1 MLYPFFALAM
11 QAPARQ
17 HAFRRAVLVH
27 LVLLTFAVWAVER
40 TASYGTVVVV
50 AQLLLVTGIAEG
62 AFLIGWRLTQLPK
75 SQALEFLLA
84 SPVHPRRVLLA
95 EALVGL
101 GRLALVTLSGLPLLM
116 LLVAAGYLR
125 SSDLVPLLAMP
136 FTWGAFTGL
145 FLTTWAFE
153 PLTVRRWAE
162 RGLMFG
168 VILYLAVGVLA
179 GERLAYWL
187 AGLPPWAQEAF
198 LTAFKAFHF
207 YNPFGILQ
215 YWMERHGHTV
225 GETEAA
231 WEQFAALEVGS
242 LLVTGV
248 LLSRAAFRL
257 QGHFHERHY
266 RPITDDRP
274 ADLAGIAD
282 RPLAWWAVKR
292 VTEYSGRVNVLLAGG
307 FGVLYAAFIVAQD
320 VWPSWLGQSVF
331 LLFERKMGG
340 LPVLATALAVLAAV
354 PAAFQYGL
362 WDSNAQDRC
371 RRLELLLL
379 TELEPR
385 DYWDAALRAAWRRGR
400 GYFLVAILLWCA
412 GAVAGRMTVPQ
423 VAAAL
428 ASGAALWLLYF
439 ALGFRAFTRGHQANG
454 LGSLLTLGLPFA
466 TWVLL
471 RLQQP
476 LLAGLLPPGAVYLAG
491 AGEPVE
497 CWLPGTVLGLTLML
511 VAARF
516 ALTHGDSELRR
527 WYEQH
532 HGEKVVD

>member
-27 LVLLTFAVWAVER
+27 LILLTFAVWAVQR
-40 TASYGTVVVV
+40 TGSYATVIVV

-101 GRLALVTLSGLPLLM
+101 GRLALVTLSGLPLLV
-116 LLVAAGYLR
+116 LLVAAGYLELV
-125 SSDLVPLLAMP
+125 DLAPLLLMP

-145 FLTTWAFE
+145 LLTMWAYE
-153 PLTVRRWAE
+153 PLRIRRWAE
-162 RGLMFG
+162 RGLMVG
-168 VILYLAVGVLA
+168 VIFYLTVGVLA
-179 GERLAYWL
+179 ADRLGYWL
-187 AGLPPWAQEAF
+187 TGLPGWAQESF
-198 LTAFKAFHF
+198 LAAFKAFHF

-215 YWMERHGHTV
+215 YWMENHGRSR

-231 WEQFAALEVGS
+231 WDQFIGLEAGALLMVG
-242 LLVTGV
+242 LALG
-248 LLSRAAFRL
+248 RAAFRL
-257 QGHFHERHY
+257 KGHFHERHY

-274 ADLAGIAD
+274 ADVAGIAD

-307 FGVLYAAFIVAQD
+307 FGVLYAAYIVAQSA
-320 VWPSWLGQSVF
+320 WPSWLGQSVF
-331 LLFERKMGG
+331 LLFERQMGG
-340 LPVLATALAVLAAV
+340 LPVLATALTVLAAV

-400 GYFLVAILLWCA
+400 GYFLVAALLWVA
-412 GAVAGRMTVPQ
+412 GAVAGRMTILQ

-428 ASGAALWLLYF
+428 AGGGVLWLLYF

-454 LGSLLTLGLPFA
+454 LGSLLTLGLPFV

-491 AGEPVE
+491 AGQAMQS
-497 CWLPGTVLGLTLML
+497 WLPGTILGLALML
-511 VAARF
+511 AVTRW
-516 ALTHGDSELRR
+516 ALRRGDAELRL

-532 HGEKVVD
+532 HGQKVIE